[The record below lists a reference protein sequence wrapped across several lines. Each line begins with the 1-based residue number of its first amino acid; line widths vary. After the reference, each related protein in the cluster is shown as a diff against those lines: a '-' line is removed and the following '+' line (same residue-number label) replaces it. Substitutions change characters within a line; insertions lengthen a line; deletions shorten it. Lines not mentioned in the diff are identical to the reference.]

1 MRPTCWAGADP
12 FGETDTVSLRG
23 SVTLPPLTDPCRD
36 VRVSKFVRVDDERLS
51 TGELLM
57 RWRDATRAAELAE
70 RLAEIASQAADQAD
84 RGALASDQIARMAE
98 KAAVAAERA
107 ARSART
113 AAGQAAELAVEN
125 REQRLRDADEAVV
138 TARAS
143 ETEARGRFQDAER
156 APNDPQ
162 GLPR

>member
-1 MRPTCWAGADP
+1 ML
-12 FGETDTVSLRG
+12 VN
-23 SVTLPPLTDPCRD
+23 
-36 VRVSKFVRVDDERLS
+36 VDDERLS

-57 RWRDATRAAELAE
+57 QWRDATRAAELAE
-70 RLAEIASQAADQAD
+70 RLAEIASQAAEQAD

-107 ARSART
+107 ARSARK

-125 REQRLRDADEAVV
+125 REHRLRGADEALV

-156 APNDPQ
+156 ATNRRQ

>member
-1 MRPTCWAGADP
+1 LPDAQ
-12 FGETDTVSLRG
+12 VS
-23 SVTLPPLTDPCRD
+23 TL
-36 VRVSKFVRVDDERLS
+36 VSVDDERLS
-51 TGELLM
+51 TGELLI

-107 ARSART
+107 ARSARK

-125 REQRLRDADEAVV
+125 REQRLRDAQEAVL
-138 TARAS
+138 TAGAS
-143 ETEARGRFQDAER
+143 ETEARARFQDAVR
-156 APNDPQ
+156 APNLHQ
-162 GLPR
+162 GRPR

>member
-1 MRPTCWAGADP
+1 ML
-12 FGETDTVSLRG
+12 VN
-23 SVTLPPLTDPCRD
+23 
-36 VRVSKFVRVDDERLS
+36 VDDERLS
-51 TGELLM
+51 TSELLM
-57 RWRDATRAAELAE
+57 QWRDATRAAELAE

-107 ARSART
+107 ARSARK

-125 REQRLRDADEAVV
+125 REQRLRGADDELV

-156 APNDPQ
+156 GTNRRQ